1 MDYQSA
7 INALRDRARKFVAL
21 DTPEDADLGDL
32 AIDIGA
38 GFVPVVGTATAG
50 RDFERARR
58 ERDMLGMGLSSLGM
72 LPVVGGV
79 TAGVNKLRKG
89 AKAAEPALAD
99 VLRVAA
105 NQADVSEP
113 VKKATV
119 TALRSPKVKQTVD
132 NAQRVAFP
140 GIYKRP
146 DEIARE
152 ASEMVAPENP
162 MLKQLFGVTRDDL
175 YQISKGRQGNIN
187 PVLPGATA
195 KPKGSAAAEGVMNR
209 RNENRILNTLGEAE
223 QHPELYKGM
232 VGWYVMDPAFQR
244 LKALVGEEE
253 AIKRYS
259 QFNALSGMAS
269 PGSDVL
275 TEFNRGSAA
284 NWLANE
290 GRFDDFVK
298 YAGMPADA
306 RAGQFPADMMAVM
319 GHPYHKTAQA
329 QPMQK
334 YLAKGEVDMKS
345 PKVPMY
351 IQASGVPETGFQTAM
366 PVGDAHWSRAVG
378 LGDTRTNQA
387 YGASV
392 STPEMSQLG
401 PWWRDRIASKVGLE
415 SVPAQALAWGT
426 FARQTGVDTPVGA
439 PKLELLAQQIEKAA
453 RREGVPPEVMRD
465 RVLLGKAHAGYVS
478 PAMAAT
484 LAAGAGGAATVAAL
498 RNKKKEEDE

>member
-1 MDYQSA
+1 MAETY
-7 INALRDRARKFVAL
+7 IEE
-21 DTPEDADLGDL
+21 TP
-32 AIDIGA
+32 
-38 GFVPVVGTATAG
+38 VKH
-50 RDFERARR
+50 RW
-58 ERDMLGMGLSSLGM
+58 
-72 LPVVGGV
+72 
-79 TAGVNKLRKG
+79 
-89 AKAAEPALAD
+89 AAALAD
-99 VLRVAA
+99 
-105 NQADVSEP
+105 
-113 VKKATV
+113 
-119 TALRSPKVKQTVD
+119 ALRSARDVGNKVAVPEGAPLIGGAKLGDMILGQAPEGADRLAYGERMTSGRGETLHIRPETMDLANLIPLPTRGGTTVSNMAAKQAAVEALRAPKIKQTVD
-132 NAQRVAFP
+132 NAQRIAFP

-162 MLKQLFGVTRDDL
+162 MMQRLFGVTRDDL
-175 YQISKGRQGNIN
+175 YEMSKARTGNID
-187 PVLPGATA
+187 PKLPGAA
-195 KPKGSAAAEGVMNR
+195 ANPKGSAAAEGVMNR

-223 QHPELYKGM
+223 KYPDLYKGM

-244 LKALVGEEE
+244 MKALVGEEE
-253 AIKRYS
+253 AIKRYNR
-259 QFNALSGMAS
+259 FNALSGMAS

-298 YAGMPADA
+298 FGGLPAAA
-306 RAGQFPADMMAVM
+306 RGEIFPDDMRGIM

-334 YLAKGEVDMKS
+334 YLNAGEVDMQS

-401 PWWRDRIASKVGLE
+401 PWWRDRIAAKAGLE

-426 FARQTGVDTPVGA
+426 FAKQTGVDTPVGA
-439 PKLELLAQQIEKAA
+439 PKLELLAQQIEKASKRMGVSPETA
-453 RREGVPPEVMRD
+453 RD
-465 RVLLGKAHAGYVS
+465 LILTGKAHAGLVGS
-478 PAMAAT
+478 NADVNQMVINEAKSAAIN
-484 LAAGAGGAATVAAL
+484 AL
-498 RNKKKEEDE
+498 RSKSKKKEDEEK

>member
-1 MDYQSA
+1 MDYQA
-7 INALRDRARKFVAL
+7 VIDALRDRARKFVSL
-21 DTPEDADLGDL
+21 DTPQDSDLADT

-38 GFVPVVGTATAG
+38 GFVPGIGQAQAG

-58 ERDMLGMGLSSLGM
+58 EGDKLGMALASVGA

-79 TAGVNKLRKG
+79 GRVASKLRKG
-89 AKAAEPALAD
+89 EQAAE
-99 VLRVAA
+99 
-105 NQADVSEP
+105 ET
-113 VKKATV
+113 VK
-119 TALRSPKVKQTVD
+119 ALRAPKVKQTVD
-132 NAQRVAFP
+132 NPQRIAFP

-152 ASEMVAPENP
+152 AAESVAPENP

-175 YQISKGRQGNIN
+175 YEMSRGRKGNID
-187 PVLPGATA
+187 PKLPGAA
-195 KPKGSAAAEGVMNR
+195 ANPKGSAAAEGVMNR
-209 RNENRILNTLGEAE
+209 RNENRLLNTLGEAE
-223 QHPELYKGM
+223 KHPDLYKGM

-244 LKALVGEEE
+244 LKQLVGEEE
-253 AIKRYS
+253 AIRRYNS
-259 QFNALSGMAS
+259 FNTFSGMAS

-275 TEFNRGSAA
+275 TEFNRGTAA
-284 NWLANE
+284 NWLNNE
-290 GRFDDFVK
+290 GRFDDFVR
-298 YAGMPADA
+298 YAGVGMDS
-306 RAGQFPADMMAVM
+306 RFGSFPNDMRAVM

-329 QPMQK
+329 IPMQK
-334 YLAKGEVDMKS
+334 YVNTGAPEMSS

-387 YGASV
+387 YAASV
-392 STPEMSQLG
+392 TNPEMSQLG
-401 PWWRDRIASKVGLE
+401 PWWRERIAKKVGLE

-465 RVLLGKAHAGYVS
+465 RVLLGKAHAGKID
-478 PAMAAT
+478 PT
-484 LAAGAGGAATVAAL
+484 LAAGLAAGGLGTAAAIAAL
-498 RNKKKEEDE
+498 RKKDEEE

>member
-1 MDYQSA
+1 MDYQTV
-7 INALRDRARKFVAL
+7 INELRNRARKFVAL
-21 DTPEDADLGDL
+21 DTPEDADLGDI

-38 GFVPVVGTATAG
+38 GFVPGIGQAQAG

-58 ERDMLGMGLSSLGM
+58 EGDKLGMGLASLGM
-72 LPVVGGV
+72 VPVVGGMA
-79 TAGVNKLRKG
+79 TAANKARKG
-89 AKAAEPALAD
+89 AAAGEE
-99 VLRVAA
+99 V
-105 NQADVSEP
+105 
-113 VKKATV
+113 VK
-119 TALRSPKVKQTVD
+119 ALRSAKPKQTVD
-132 NAQRVAFP
+132 NPQRMAFP

-162 MLKQLFGVTRDDL
+162 ALKRLFGVTRDDL
-175 YQISKGRQGNIN
+175 YQMSKGRQGNID
-187 PVLPGATA
+187 PVLPGAA
-195 KPKGSAAAEGVMNR
+195 ANPKGSAAAEGVMTR

-223 QHPELYKGM
+223 KYPDLYKGM

-253 AIKRYS
+253 AIKRYT
-259 QFNALSGMAS
+259 QFNNLSGMAS

-275 TEFNRGSAA
+275 TEFNRGTAA

-298 YAGMPADA
+298 YAGMPAAA
-306 RAGQFPADMMAVM
+306 RGGQFPADMRAVM

-329 QPMQK
+329 VPMQK
-334 YLAKGEVDMKS
+334 YLSSGQVEMSS

-387 YGASV
+387 YAASV
-392 STPEMSQLG
+392 SNPEMSQLG
-401 PWWRDRIASKVGLE
+401 PWWRDRIAKKAGLE

-465 RVLLGKAHAGYVS
+465 RVLMGKGHAGFS
-478 PAMAAT
+478 TPGMAAA
-484 LAAGAGGAATVAAL
+484 LAGGSLAGAATVSAL
-498 RNKKKEEDE
+498 RSKKDEKKKDDDQ

>member
-1 MDYQSA
+1 MAETYIEETPVKRQWA
-7 INALRDRARKFVAL
+7 AALANALRSARDVGNKVAV
-21 DTPEDADLGDL
+21 PEGAPLIGGAKLGDMILGQAPEGADRL
-32 AIDIGA
+32 AYGERMTSGSGETLHIRPETMDLA
-38 GFVPVVGTATAG
+38 NLVP
-50 RDFERARR
+50 
-58 ERDMLGMGLSSLGM
+58 
-72 LPVVGGV
+72 LPTRGGSTV
-79 TAGVNKLRKG
+79 SNMA
-89 AKAAEPALAD
+89 AKQAAVE
-99 VLRVAA
+99 
-105 NQADVSEP
+105 
-113 VKKATV
+113 
-119 TALRSPKVKQTVD
+119 ALRAPKIKQTVD
-132 NAQRVAFP
+132 NAQRIAFP

-162 MLKQLFGVTRDDL
+162 IMQRLFGVTRDDL
-175 YQISKGRQGNIN
+175 YEMSKARTGNID
-187 PVLPGATA
+187 PKLPGAA
-195 KPKGSAAAEGVMNR
+195 ANPKGSAAAEGVMNR
-209 RNENRILNTLGEAE
+209 RNENRILNALGEAE
-223 QHPELYKGM
+223 KHPDLYKGM

-244 LKALVGEEE
+244 MKALVGEEE
-253 AIKRYS
+253 AIKRYNR
-259 QFNALSGMAS
+259 FNALSGMAS

-298 YAGMPADA
+298 FGGLPAAA
-306 RAGQFPADMMAVM
+306 RGEIFPDDMRGIL

-334 YLAKGEVDMKS
+334 YLNAGEVDMQS

-392 STPEMSQLG
+392 STPEMSQLA
-401 PWWRDRIASKVGLE
+401 PWWRDRIAKKAGLE

-426 FARQTGVDTPVGA
+426 FAKQTGVDTPVGA
-439 PKLELLAQQIEKAA
+439 PKLELLAQQIEKASKRMGVSPETA
-453 RREGVPPEVMRD
+453 RD
-465 RVLLGKAHAGYVS
+465 LILTGKAHAGLVGS
-478 PAMAAT
+478 NADVNQMVINEAKSAAIN
-484 LAAGAGGAATVAAL
+484 AL
-498 RNKKKEEDE
+498 RSKSKKKEDEEK

>member
-1 MDYQSA
+1 MEETIVQETPVKRQWAKALSD
-7 INALRDRARKFVAL
+7 ALRAARDAGNRMV
-21 DTPEDADLGDL
+21 PEDLPLVGGAKLGDMFLGQAPEGAERL
-32 AIDIGA
+32 AYGERMTSGRGQTLQIRPETLDLATLIPIPGGGQTGMAARAGGKVDAAIGA
-38 GFVPVVGTATAG
+38 L
-50 RDFERARR
+50 RA
-58 ERDMLGMGLSSLGM
+58 
-72 LPVVGGV
+72 
-79 TAGVNKLRKG
+79 
-89 AKAAEPALAD
+89 
-99 VLRVAA
+99 
-105 NQADVSEP
+105 
-113 VKKATV
+113 
-119 TALRSPKVKQTVD
+119 PKVKQTVE
-132 NAQRVAFP
+132 NAQRIAYP

-187 PVLPGATA
+187 PVLPGAAA
-195 KPKGSAAAEGVMNR
+195 KPKGSAAAEGVMNK

-244 LKALVGEEE
+244 LKALVGEDE

-306 RAGQFPADMMAVM
+306 RYGQFPSDMMGIM

-334 YLAKGEVDMKS
+334 FLAKGEVDMKS

-351 IQASGVPETGFQTAM
+351 IEASGVPETGFQTAM

-401 PWWRDRIASKVGLE
+401 PWWRDRIAAKMGLE

-426 FARQTGVDTPVGA
+426 FAKQTGVDTPVGA
-439 PKLELLAQQIEKAA
+439 PKLELFAQQIEKAA
-453 RREGVPPEVMRD
+453 KRMGVTPETARD
-465 RVLLGKAHAGYVS
+465 LILTGKAHAGLVGQNGDMKKMVADEGRRALVS
-478 PAMAAT
+478 
-484 LAAGAGGAATVAAL
+484 AL
-498 RNKKKEEDE
+498 RNKSQKKEEDE

>member
-1 MDYQSA
+1 MEETIVQATPVKRQWAMALS
-7 INALRDRARKFVAL
+7 NALRSARDVGNRIV
-21 DTPEDADLGDL
+21 PEDLPLIGGAQLGDIFLGQAPEGAERL
-32 AIDIGA
+32 AYGERMTSGQGQTLHIRPETLDLASLIPIPGGGQTGMAARAGGKVDAAIGA
-38 GFVPVVGTATAG
+38 L
-50 RDFERARR
+50 RA
-58 ERDMLGMGLSSLGM
+58 
-72 LPVVGGV
+72 
-79 TAGVNKLRKG
+79 
-89 AKAAEPALAD
+89 
-99 VLRVAA
+99 
-105 NQADVSEP
+105 
-113 VKKATV
+113 
-119 TALRSPKVKQTVD
+119 PKIKQTVE
-132 NAQRVAFP
+132 NAQRIAYP

-187 PVLPGATA
+187 PVLPGAAA

-244 LKALVGEEE
+244 LKALVGEDE

-298 YAGMPADA
+298 YAGLPADA
-306 RAGQFPADMMAVM
+306 RAGQFPADMMGIM

-334 YLAKGEVDMKS
+334 FLAKGEVDMKS

-351 IQASGVPETGFQTAM
+351 IEASGVPETGFQTAM

-401 PWWRDRIASKVGLE
+401 PWWRDRIAAKMGLE

-426 FARQTGVDTPVGA
+426 FAKQTGVDTPVGA
-439 PKLELLAQQIEKAA
+439 PKLELFAQQIEKAA
-453 RREGVPPEVMRD
+453 KRMGVTPETARD
-465 RVLLGKAHAGYVS
+465 LILTGKAHAGLIGQNGDLKKMVADEGRKALVS
-478 PAMAAT
+478 
-484 LAAGAGGAATVAAL
+484 AL
-498 RNKKKEEDE
+498 RSKSKQKEDDEE

>member
-1 MDYQSA
+1 MDAQA
-7 INALRDRARKFVAL
+7 IIAALRDRARKFVSL
-21 DTPEDADLGDL
+21 DTPEDQDLGDL

-38 GFVPVVGTATAG
+38 GFVPGIGQAQAG

-58 ERDMLGMGLSSLGM
+58 EGDKLGMALAGVGM
-72 LPVVGGV
+72 VPVVGGV
-79 TAGVNKLRKG
+79 AGAANKARKG
-89 AKAAEPALAD
+89 AKA
-99 VLRVAA
+99 
-105 NQADVSEP
+105 SEET
-113 VKKATV
+113 VK
-119 TALRSPKVKQTVD
+119 ALRSPKVKQTVD
-132 NAQRVAFP
+132 NPQRVAFP

-162 MLKQLFGVTRDDL
+162 IMKQLFGVTRDDL
-175 YQISKGRQGNIN
+175 YEISRNRTGNID
-187 PVLPGATA
+187 PKLPGAA
-195 KPKGSAAAEGVMNR
+195 ANPKGSAAAEAVMTR
-209 RNENRILNTLGEAE
+209 RNENRILNALGEAE
-223 QHPELYKGM
+223 KQPDLYKGM

-253 AIKRYS
+253 AVRRYS
-259 QFNALSGMAS
+259 QFNTFSGMAS

-275 TEFNRGSAA
+275 TEFNRGTAA

-290 GRFDDFVK
+290 GRFGDFVR
-298 YAGMPADA
+298 YAGVPQKD
-306 RAGQFPADMMAVM
+306 RFGSSPADMQAIM
-319 GHPYHKTAQA
+319 GHPYHRTAQA
-329 QPMQK
+329 IPMQK
-334 YLAKGEVDMKS
+334 YVNTGQVDMSS

-387 YGASV
+387 YAASV
-392 STPEMSQLG
+392 SNPEMSQLG
-401 PWWRDRIASKVGLE
+401 PWWRERIAQKAGLE

-453 RREGVPPEVMRD
+453 RREGVSPETMRD
-465 RVLLGKAHAGYVS
+465 RVLLGKAHAGKVD
-478 PAMAAT
+478 PT
-484 LAAGAGGAATVAAL
+484 LAAGIAAGGLGTAAAIAAL
-498 RNKKKEEDE
+498 RDRKKEEEEVEP